1 MKIYLEKQFN
11 VNVYF
16 DKYQPSQFLFREE
29 IKPIIKKNILH
40 SYQGIKKFFKL
51 RKWKKKYIKSFP
63 SKKFAPSDY
72 DKNLLSIYGS
82 DEVWNFDNP
91 FFLVLIHFFLEDL
104 TKILKQVM
112 QQVLEIFRY
121 QT

>member
-40 SYQGIKKFFKL
+40 SYLGIKKFFKL
-51 RKWKKKYIKSFP
+51 ERKKILNP
-63 SKKFAPSDY
+63 SPVKNLHPDY

-91 FFLVLIHFFLEDL
+91 FLVLIHFFLEDL
-104 TKILKQVM
+104 TKFKTSYAASFGSFGIKLK
-112 QQVLEIFRY
+112 L
-121 QT
+121 